1 MKKDTGKKVI
11 VTGGAGFIGSHIVD
25 ALVERDF
32 TVHVIDNLSA
42 GKRENVNAAA
52 TLHVVDMCDAA
63 ALEKVF
69 ADVAASTERNGTKGD
84 IAAVFHL
91 AALPQVQYSI
101 EHPDETHR
109 VNVGGMINVLMS
121 AAKHGV
127 KKVVYSSSTAIYGD
141 QEVSPIH
148 EELLAHPKSPY
159 ALQKYEGELLVR
171 LWSELYNLPGV
182 SLRYFNAYGPRQ
194 SATGAYPSAIMKFL
208 ELKHAG
214 KPITIVGT
222 GKQTRDFVHVRD
234 IVRANM
240 LAMDNT
246 KVGNGDVFNVGTGVA
261 ISVNELAALIGGP
274 VEYIAPRVEI
284 EHSLADFS
292 KARRVLGWE
301 PQVSFEAGINE
312 LKSLPFP
319 SQSL

>member
-32 TVHVIDNLSA
+32 AVHVVDNLSS
-42 GKRENVNAAA
+42 GTRENVNPRA

-63 ALEKVF
+63 ALEEVF
-69 ADVAASTERNGTKGD
+69 VSVGTGE

-101 EHPDETHR
+101 DHPDETHR
-109 VNVGGMINVLMS
+109 VNVGGMINVLMAS
-121 AAKHGV
+121 AKHGV
-127 KKVVYSSSTAIYGD
+127 KKLVYSSSTAIYGD

-148 EELLAHPKSPY
+148 EELIAHPKSPY

-171 LWSELYNLPGV
+171 LWSELYSLPAV
-182 SLRYFNAYGPRQ
+182 SLRYFNAYGSRQ

-208 ELKHAG
+208 ELKRAG
-214 KPITIVGT
+214 KPLTIVGT

-246 KVGNGDVFNVGTGVA
+246 KVTDGDVFNIGSGVA

-292 KARRVLGWE
+292 KARRILGWE
-301 PQVSFEAGINE
+301 PKVRFEEGITE
-312 LKSLPFP
+312 LKEMCA
-319 SQSL
+319 